1 MKMTRRNDALQ
12 AAKER
17 ATDMGVGIARQQGN
31 SSMANV
37 NDPRDPDRMYDPNRP
52 DDLDSSRSVRD
63 RGMGT
68 GTILA
73 VAIAAALIVGG
84 LIFAMSGNRTGTPTA
99 TNPPAQ
105 TLPTTGQGGTRVN
118 PGPNQNTP
126 NPTPPQS
133 K

>member
-1 MKMTRRNDALQ
+1 M
-12 AAKER
+12 
-17 ATDMGVGIARQQGN
+17 
-31 SSMANV
+31 SS
-37 NDPRDPDRMYDPNRP
+37 
-52 DDLDSSRSVRD
+52 
-63 RGMGT
+63 
-68 GTILA
+68 GTIVA

-84 LIFAMSGNRTGTPTA
+84 LVFAMSGNRSGTTTA

-105 TLPTTGQGGTRVN
+105 TSPTTGEGGTRVN